1 MRPAHVAL
9 EEECLRILSASI
21 TLAGGESVGQSL
33 SHIVPQYG
41 REESPGSIGQSA
53 R

>member
-1 MRPAHVAL
+1 MF
-9 EEECLRILSASI
+9 SASI
-21 TLAGGESVGQSL
+21 TLVGGESVGQSL
-33 SHIVPQYG
+33 FHIVPQYG

>member
-1 MRPAHVAL
+1 MKSQL
-9 EEECLRILSASI
+9 EVLDRDAYRACGSWLGSRSCRK
-21 TLAGGESVGQSL
+21 V
-33 SHIVPQYG
+33 